1 MAEPI
6 VCFSKGHGY
15 GLGQV
20 TQHSTY
26 NFVVELESFS
36 VGLQCVC
43 HLGGGSCTLFMGQD
57 LAGGDLKDS
66 ALTPCITQRRAAK
79 LKRMAEHQLL
89 SKHKRLGWSG
99 GKEPGFISP
108 AFHSL
113 LSKSKWSGDGKGC
126 DDEGHPSQPVGTG
139 FAQPVPSSFSLRT
152 SCKLFSFRYWSNSNL
167 SVTVEPPSIKK
178 RESCKR

>member
-1 MAEPI
+1 MTLECLQAVPTKSVSFKINIFTARKVMAEPI

-66 ALTPCITQRRAAK
+66 ALTPCITQCRAAK
-79 LKRMAEHQLL
+79 LK
-89 SKHKRLGWSG
+89 
-99 GKEPGFISP
+99 
-108 AFHSL
+108 
-113 LSKSKWSGDGKGC
+113 
-126 DDEGHPSQPVGTG
+126 
-139 FAQPVPSSFSLRT
+139 
-152 SCKLFSFRYWSNSNL
+152 
-167 SVTVEPPSIKK
+167 
-178 RESCKR
+178 